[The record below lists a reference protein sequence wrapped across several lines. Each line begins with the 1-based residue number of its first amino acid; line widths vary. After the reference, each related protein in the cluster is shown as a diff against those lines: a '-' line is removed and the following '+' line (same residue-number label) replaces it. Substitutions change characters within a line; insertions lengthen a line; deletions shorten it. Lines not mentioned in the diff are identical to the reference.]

1 MRKFSLVLGTAALLL
16 VLASS
21 MCFAEDEGRRFVDA
35 RGDTG
40 YFVDVTTV
48 SIDSDHEYTA
58 DVAII
63 KAKENRLFSYRMHL
77 DFAARTYQIL
87 RSATMTYDTREVLRT
102 VATAAPPALYVP
114 GSPIAAIVD
123 YLYAWQRG
131 YEK

>member
-1 MRKFSLVLGTAALLL
+1 
-16 VLASS
+16 

-77 DFAARTYQIL
+77 NFAARTYQIL
-87 RSATMTYDTREVLRT
+87 RSATMTYDTREVLRN